1 MNIYAS
7 DEYYM
12 PLMNII
18 YACDDICD
26 LCEYL
31 RLLEKRKKRK
41 KFFAESKSH
50 CSRRRGHPSLWGV
63 QTFAESRRHSSW
75 RRAPLQLEPNIWLSA
90 KSPPSTRAK
99 YLALGEEPF
108 FNESQISAREW
119 PPLLTEGCA
128 VTVRG
133 PSTSAKDASRRMSA
147 ERIQ

>member
-12 PLMNII
+12 SVMNII
-18 YACDDICD
+18 YAYDDICD
-26 LCEYL
+26 LCEYS
-31 RLLEKRKKRK
+31 RLLEKVKKRKKEK

-50 CSRRRGHPSLWGV
+50 CSRRRGRPTLWGV
-63 QTFAESRRHSSW
+63 QTFAESRRHSSR
-75 RRAPLQLEPNIWLSA
+75 RRAPLQREPNIWLSA
-90 KSPPSTRAK
+90 KSPSSTRAK
-99 YLALGEEPF
+99 YLALSEG
-108 FNESQISAREW
+108 W

-133 PSTSAKDASRRMSA
+133 PSARAKDASRRMSA